1 MVLLY
6 NSMMESIYY
15 LVYGSGEATTL
26 GCSSTLST
34 AAQVKI
40 LVMETTMR
48 EENRTTT
55 AAVET
60 LHRP

>member
-6 NSMMESIYY
+6 NSMMASVYY

-26 GCSSTLST
+26 ECSGTLST
-34 AAQVKI
+34 AAQVRI
-40 LVMETTMR
+40 LGMETTIR
-48 EENRTTT
+48 EENRTTA
-55 AAVET
+55 AAVEA